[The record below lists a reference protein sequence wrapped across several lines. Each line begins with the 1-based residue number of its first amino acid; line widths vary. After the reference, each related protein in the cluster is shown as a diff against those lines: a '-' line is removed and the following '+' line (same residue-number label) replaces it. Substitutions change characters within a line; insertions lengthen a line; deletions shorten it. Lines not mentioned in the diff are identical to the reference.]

1 MRGREGRIRGGCVCI
16 ADARSGK
23 RAETING
30 RNDTVIP
37 EQRPFRLTSRAQG
50 VHRECSVTFCHSQL
64 APSFSPRPEVD
75 HSCRSRIIACRKM
88 ADRFRQSTVAFCQEK
103 ENSFSMM
110 NEC

>member
-1 MRGREGRIRGGCVCI
+1 MLGHFLSLATGPVLLPPPAKTLPRR
-16 ADARSGK
+16 
-23 RAETING
+23 
-30 RNDTVIP
+30 
-37 EQRPFRLTSRAQG
+37 EQRPARGGL
-50 VHRECSVTFCHSQL
+50 
-64 APSFSPRPEVD
+64 PRMFPEVD